1 MRVKLKDVCT
11 FYTGTGFPKKYQGQL
26 SGTYP
31 FYKVGDIANNVVS
44 GKVYLEQCNNYISE
58 ETLELIK
65 GSIIPKNTIVFA
77 KIGEALKLNRRA
89 ITSTDCLIDNN
100 AMGIAAKSDKLRTL
114 FFYYFMKNIKMELL
128 AESTTVPSV
137 RKSRLEAYEIDIPS
151 LDEQKIIEGK
161 LTILSKVINLK
172 EKQLLKLDELVK
184 ARFVEMF
191 GDPVVNDKKWEIR
204 YFSDLGELKRG
215 KSKHRPRNDPIL
227 LGGKYPLI
235 QTGDVT
241 NSNTYIKSYTSTYSE
256 EGLKQSKMWKKGTLC
271 ITIAANIA
279 ESAILT
285 FDACFPDSVVGFT
298 PNGEVISLFIHY
310 WLSFL
315 QPILEE
321 NAPAVAQKNLNVA
334 TLEKVG
340 VIVPPLELQNQF
352 ASFVQE
358 IDKSRSR
365 IQKSL
370 EASQELFDSLMQEY
384 FG

>member
-1 MRVKLKDVCT
+1 M
-11 FYTGTGFPKKYQGQL
+11 
-26 SGTYP
+26 
-31 FYKVGDIANNVVS
+31 VS

-114 FFYYFMKNIKMELL
+114 FFYYFMRNIKMELL

-191 GDPVVNDKKWEIR
+191 GEIEDCDKWESKIWNEVVTIKNGRDYKKVLVSDGGYPVVGTGGEIAR
-204 YFSDLGELKRG
+204 A
-215 KSKHRPRNDPIL
+215 SKYLCPE
-227 LGGKYPLI
+227 
-235 QTGDVT
+235 
-241 NSNTYIKSYTSTYSE
+241 NTI
-256 EGLKQSKMWKKGTLC
+256 
-271 ITIAANIA
+271 
-279 ESAILT
+279 
-285 FDACFPDSVVGFT
+285 VVGRKGSINNPMLMKEKF
-298 PNGEVISLFIHY
+298 
-310 WLSFL
+310 W
-315 QPILEE
+315 
-321 NAPAVAQKNLNVA
+321 NVDTA
-334 TLEKVG
+334 FG
-340 VIVPPLELQNQF
+340 VIPNSDYLHYQYFYLITHNQQVYPIIEIIF
-352 ASFVQE
+352 THKRQE
-358 IDKSRSR
+358 N
-365 IQKSL
+365 
-370 EASQELFDSLMQEY
+370 
-384 FG
+384 

>member
-1 MRVKLKDVCT
+1 MSRCKLEEFISYEQPAKYIVNSNQYDDSYETPVLTAGKSFILGYTDEKNNIFDNLPVIIFDDFTTSVQFVDFPFKVKSSAMKLLKNTEQADI
-11 FYTGTGFPKKYQGQL
+11 KYCYYLLKFLQHTPENHKRQWL
-26 SGTYP
+26 SATSQNIVELP
-31 FYKVGDIANNVVS
+31 TIEKQKNIVRKLDKI
-44 GKVYLEQCNNYISE
+44 LEVIDDQNKQ
-58 ETLELIK
+58 LEL
-65 GSIIPKNTIVFA
+65 
-77 KIGEALKLNRRA
+77 
-89 ITSTDCLIDNN
+89 
-100 AMGIAAKSDKLRTL
+100 
-114 FFYYFMKNIKMELL
+114 
-128 AESTTVPSV
+128 
-137 RKSRLEAYEIDIPS
+137 
-151 LDEQKIIEGK
+151 LDEAI
-161 LTILSKVINLK
+161 
-172 EKQLLKLDELVK
+172 K

>member
-1 MRVKLKDVCT
+1 MKVKLKDVCT
-11 FYTGTGFPKKYQGQL
+11 FYTGTGFPKQYQGQL

-44 GKVYLEQCNNYISE
+44 GKIYLEQCNNYISE

-65 GSIIPKNTIVFA
+65 GSIVPKNTVVFA

-89 ITSTDCLIDNN
+89 ITSTACLIDNN
-100 AMGIAAKSDKLRTL
+100 AMGIAAKSDELRTL
-114 FFYYFMKNIKMELL
+114 FFYYFMRNIKMELL

-151 LDEQKIIEGK
+151 LDEQEIIERK
-161 LTILSKVINLK
+161 LTILSRMINLK

-191 GDPVVNDKKWEIR
+191 GEIDDCDRWKSKIWNEVVTIQNGRDYKKVLVNDGGYPVVGTGGEIAR
-204 YFSDLGELKRG
+204 ASGYLCPE
-215 KSKHRPRNDPIL
+215 
-227 LGGKYPLI
+227 
-235 QTGDVT
+235 
-241 NSNTYIKSYTSTYSE
+241 NTI
-256 EGLKQSKMWKKGTLC
+256 
-271 ITIAANIA
+271 
-279 ESAILT
+279 
-285 FDACFPDSVVGFT
+285 VVGRKGSINNPMLIKEKF
-298 PNGEVISLFIHY
+298 
-310 WLSFL
+310 W
-315 QPILEE
+315 
-321 NAPAVAQKNLNVA
+321 NVDTA
-334 TLEKVG
+334 FG
-340 VIVPPLELQNQF
+340 VIPNSDYLHYQYFYYFCKFYNFMKLNKATTLPSTTKADLLKIRINIPPLELQNEF

>member
-114 FFYYFMKNIKMELL
+114 FFYYFMRNIKMELL

-184 ARFVEMF
+184 AQFVEMF
-191 GDPVVNDKKWEIR
+191 GEIEDCDKWESKIWNEVVTIKNGRDYKKVLVSDGGYPVVGTGGEIAR
-204 YFSDLGELKRG
+204 A
-215 KSKHRPRNDPIL
+215 SKYLCPE
-227 LGGKYPLI
+227 
-235 QTGDVT
+235 
-241 NSNTYIKSYTSTYSE
+241 NTI
-256 EGLKQSKMWKKGTLC
+256 
-271 ITIAANIA
+271 
-279 ESAILT
+279 
-285 FDACFPDSVVGFT
+285 VVGRKGSINNPMLMKEKF
-298 PNGEVISLFIHY
+298 
-310 WLSFL
+310 W
-315 QPILEE
+315 
-321 NAPAVAQKNLNVA
+321 NVDTA
-334 TLEKVG
+334 FG
-340 VIVPPLELQNQF
+340 VIPNSDYLHYQYFYCFCKFYNFMKLNKATTLPSTTKADLLKIRINIPPLELQNQF

-358 IDKSRSR
+358 IDKSRLR
-365 IQKSL
+365 
-370 EASQELFDSLMQEY
+370 ELLAIKQIKLLLHDSWFLFY
-384 FG
+384 

>member
-65 GSIIPKNTIVFA
+65 GSVIPKNTIVFA

-100 AMGIAAKSDKLRTL
+100 AMGIAVKSDKLRTL
-114 FFYYFMKNIKMELL
+114 FFYYFMRNIKMELL
-128 AESTTVPSV
+128 SESTTVPSV

-191 GDPVVNDKKWEIR
+191 GEIEDCDKWESKIWNEVVTIKNGRDYKKVLVSDGGYPVVGTGGEIAR
-204 YFSDLGELKRG
+204 A
-215 KSKHRPRNDPIL
+215 SKYLCPE
-227 LGGKYPLI
+227 
-235 QTGDVT
+235 
-241 NSNTYIKSYTSTYSE
+241 NTI
-256 EGLKQSKMWKKGTLC
+256 
-271 ITIAANIA
+271 
-279 ESAILT
+279 
-285 FDACFPDSVVGFT
+285 VVGRKGSINNPMLMKEKF
-298 PNGEVISLFIHY
+298 
-310 WLSFL
+310 W
-315 QPILEE
+315 
-321 NAPAVAQKNLNVA
+321 NVDTA
-334 TLEKVG
+334 FG
-340 VIVPPLELQNQF
+340 VIPNSDYLHYQYFYCFCKFYNFMKLNKATTLPSTTKADLLKIRINIPPLELQNHF
-352 ASFVQE
+352 ASFVKE

-370 EASQELFDSLMQEY
+370 EASQELFYSLMQEY

>member
-1 MRVKLKDVCT
+1 MRVKLKDVCI

-65 GSIIPKNTIVFA
+65 GSIVPKNTVVFA

-114 FFYYFMKNIKMELL
+114 FFYYFMRNIKMELL

-151 LDEQKIIEGK
+151 LDEQEIIERK
-161 LTILSKVINLK
+161 LTILSKMINLK

-191 GDPVVNDKKWEIR
+191 GDPVENTMNWPEIFIGDKCFVTKLAGFEYTQYIDYEESGEVVMVKAQNVKNGKLNR
-204 YFSDLGELKRG
+204 KDLSFISKKVSDSL
-215 KSKHRPRNDPIL
+215 PRSQLAP
-227 LGGKYPLI
+227 
-235 QTGDVT
+235 GDVVM
-241 NSNTYIKSYTSTYSE
+241 TYV
-256 EGLKQSKMWKKGTLC
+256 G
-271 ITIAANIA
+271 ANIGDVA
-279 ESAILT
+279 
-285 FDACFPDSVVGFT
+285 
-298 PNGEVISLFIHY
+298 VIDDVYKYHL
-310 WLSFL
+310 
-315 QPILEE
+315 
-321 NAPAVAQKNLNVA
+321 APNVA
-334 TLEKVG
+334 KIRPNAEVYNSIYFMYMLMLLNIYIVKNSADTAKAALGMEKIRKLKVF
-340 VIVPPLELQNQF
+340 IPPLELQNQF
-352 ASFVQE
+352 ASFVEE
-358 IDKSRSR
+358 IDKSRLHE
-365 IQKSL
+365 QL
-370 EASQELFDSLMQEY
+370 AVEY
-384 FG
+384 VKLLAKDL

>member
-58 ETLELIK
+58 ETLKLIK

-114 FFYYFMKNIKMELL
+114 FFYYFMRNIKMELL

-191 GDPVVNDKKWEIR
+191 GDPVSNSK
-204 YFSDLGELKRG
+204 DLPVQKM
-215 KSKHRPRNDPIL
+215 NNVAPICQYDGSFEESVWL
-227 LGGKYPLI
+227 LNLDMVES
-235 QTGDVT
+235 QTGRIINYNIV
-241 NSNTYIKSYTSTYSE
+241 
-256 EGLKQSKMWKKGTLC
+256 SKDEIGGSVC
-271 ITIAANIA
+271 
-279 ESAILT
+279 T
-285 FDACFPDSVVGFT
+285 FDENNVLYSKLRPYLNKVVIPDGK
-298 PNGEVISLFIHY
+298 GY
-310 WLSFL
+310 
-315 QPILEE
+315 
-321 NAPAVAQKNLNVA
+321 A
-334 TLEKVG
+334 TSELVPLRPDPKIINRIYLAYLLRSNEFVEMIKEKVAG
-340 VIVPPLELQNQF
+340 AKMPRVSMSDFREFNVPVPPLELQNQF

-358 IDKSRSR
+358 VDKSRLLN
-365 IQKSL
+365 ICLKSL
-370 EASQELFDSLMQEY
+370 VESVLKIRIFSEY
-384 FG
+384 KKSS

>member
-1 MRVKLKDVCT
+1 MRVKLKDVCA

-114 FFYYFMKNIKMELL
+114 FFYYFMRNIKMELL

-161 LTILSKVINLK
+161 LTILSKVIHLK

-191 GDPVVNDKKWEIR
+191 GEIEDCDKWESKIWNEVVTIKNGRDYKKVLVSDGGYPVVGTGGEIAR
-204 YFSDLGELKRG
+204 A
-215 KSKHRPRNDPIL
+215 
-227 LGGKYPLI
+227 GKYLCPE
-235 QTGDVT
+235 
-241 NSNTYIKSYTSTYSE
+241 NTI
-256 EGLKQSKMWKKGTLC
+256 
-271 ITIAANIA
+271 
-279 ESAILT
+279 
-285 FDACFPDSVVGFT
+285 VVGRKGSINNPMLMKEKF
-298 PNGEVISLFIHY
+298 
-310 WLSFL
+310 W
-315 QPILEE
+315 
-321 NAPAVAQKNLNVA
+321 NVDTA
-334 TLEKVG
+334 FG
-340 VIVPPLELQNQF
+340 VIPNSDYLHYQYFYYFCKFYNFMKLNKATTLPSTTKADLLKIRINIPPLELQNQF

-358 IDKSRSR
+358 IDKSRLLSNHSLYL
-365 IQKSL
+365 IKSIN
-370 EASQELFDSLMQEY
+370 F
-384 FG
+384 

>member
-1 MRVKLKDVCT
+1 MIRQKYFHYLFKHKETIRQLTKNSSGST
-11 FYTGTGFPKKYQGQL
+11 F
-26 SGTYP
+26 
-31 FYKVGDIANNVVS
+31 
-44 GKVYLEQCNNYISE
+44 
-58 ETLELIK
+58 
-65 GSIIPKNTIVFA
+65 
-77 KIGEALKLNRRA
+77 
-89 ITSTDCLIDNN
+89 
-100 AMGIAAKSDKLRTL
+100 KS
-114 FFYYFMKNIKMELL
+114 IKMNQLKKMRFDLPDLNSQDIIVSLLDCVTNIISIYEQELL
-128 AESTTVPSV
+128 
-137 RKSRLEAYEIDIPS
+137 L
-151 LDEQKIIEGK
+151 
-161 LTILSKVINLK
+161 
-172 EKQLLKLDELVK
+172 LDELVK

-204 YFSDLGELKRG
+204 HFGDLGELKRG

-352 ASFVQE
+352 ALFVQE
-358 IDKSRSR
+358 IDKSRLR
-365 IQKSL
+365 
-370 EASQELFDSLMQEY
+370 ELLAIKQIKLLLHDSWFLFY
-384 FG
+384 

>member
-1 MRVKLKDVCT
+1 MKLDKLCILFTDGDWIESKDQSDSGIRLIQTGNIGNGEFLYKNDKAKYISVDTFKRLNCKEVFPNDILVSRLPEPVGRGCIIPDIGEKMITAVDCT
-11 FYTGTGFPKKYQGQL
+11 ICRINENLVDRKYFCYFLESNAYKTQLEQHVTGTTRKRISRKNL
-26 SGTYP
+26 S
-31 FYKVGDIANNVVS
+31 
-44 GKVYLEQCNNYISE
+44 
-58 ETLELIK
+58 
-65 GSIIPKNTIVFA
+65 SI
-77 KIGEALKLNRRA
+77 
-89 ITSTDCLIDNN
+89 
-100 AMGIAAKSDKLRTL
+100 
-114 FFYYFMKNIKMELL
+114 
-128 AESTTVPSV
+128 
-137 RKSRLEAYEIDIPS
+137 EIDIPEQAKQKEVVYK
-151 LDEQKIIEGK
+151 LDRLKKIIQNYNRE
-161 LTILSKVINLK
+161 LDL
-172 EKQLLKLDELVK
+172 LDELVR

-204 YFSDLGELKRG
+204 HFGDLGELKRG

-352 ASFVQE
+352 ALFVQE

>member
-65 GSIIPKNTIVFA
+65 GSIVPKNTVVFA

-100 AMGIAAKSDKLRTL
+100 AMGIAAKSDELRTL
-114 FFYYFMKNIKMELL
+114 FFYYFMRNIKMELL

-151 LDEQKIIEGK
+151 LDEQEIIERK
-161 LTILSKVINLK
+161 LTILSRMINLK

-191 GDPVVNDKKWEIR
+191 GDNKYDELAVKKVCTSIVDCPHTTPKYNGDLRNPAIRTSEI
-204 YFSDLGELKRG
+204 
-215 KSKHRPRNDPIL
+215 
-227 LGGKYPLI
+227 
-235 QTGDVT
+235 
-241 NSNTYIKSYTSTYSE
+241 
-256 EGLKQSKMWKKGTLC
+256 KKGF
-271 ITIAANIA
+271 ITWD
-279 ESAILT
+279 T
-285 FDACFPDSVVGFT
+285 M
-298 PNGEVISLFIHY
+298 
-310 WLSFL
+310 
-315 QPILEE
+315 
-321 NAPAVAQKNLNVA
+321 
-334 TLEKVG
+334 
-340 VIVPPLELQNQF
+340 
-352 ASFVQE
+352 AST
-358 IDKSRSR
+358 
-365 IQKSL
+365 
-370 EASQELFDSLMQEY
+370 
-384 FG
+384 

>member
-1 MRVKLKDVCT
+1 MIEENLNK
-11 FYTGTGFPKKYQGQL
+11 
-26 SGTYP
+26 
-31 FYKVGDIANNVVS
+31 INVVIELRR
-44 GKVYLEQCNNYISE
+44 KQ
-58 ETLELIK
+58 LEL
-65 GSIIPKNTIVFA
+65 
-77 KIGEALKLNRRA
+77 
-89 ITSTDCLIDNN
+89 
-100 AMGIAAKSDKLRTL
+100 
-114 FFYYFMKNIKMELL
+114 
-128 AESTTVPSV
+128 
-137 RKSRLEAYEIDIPS
+137 
-151 LDEQKIIEGK
+151 
-161 LTILSKVINLK
+161 
-172 EKQLLKLDELVK
+172 LDELVR

-204 YFSDLGELKRG
+204 YFGDLGELKRG

-370 EASQELFDSLMQEY
+370 EVSQELFDSLMQEY

>member
-1 MRVKLKDVCT
+1 MKGVNKENI
-11 FYTGTGFPKKYQGQL
+11 KKYALNEFLSEYKELNTDNKYRPVAVGRYGIRKRESIYSKELAKDYSKNKLIHKDTLTVGMGSKQIDIGILIEDETFAVSPAYHTYKIQGIRCKYLEYCLQSKNIEMFSL
-26 SGTYP
+26 YAKRGSRQGKSIDLKRWLTYKIP
-31 FYKVGDIANNVVS
+31 VYSEEDQIVIEENLNKINVVIELRR
-44 GKVYLEQCNNYISE
+44 KQ
-58 ETLELIK
+58 LEL
-65 GSIIPKNTIVFA
+65 
-77 KIGEALKLNRRA
+77 
-89 ITSTDCLIDNN
+89 
-100 AMGIAAKSDKLRTL
+100 
-114 FFYYFMKNIKMELL
+114 
-128 AESTTVPSV
+128 
-137 RKSRLEAYEIDIPS
+137 
-151 LDEQKIIEGK
+151 
-161 LTILSKVINLK
+161 
-172 EKQLLKLDELVK
+172 LDELVR

-191 GDPVVNDKKWEIR
+191 GNPVVNDKKWEIR